1 MKKKNLTYTILLS
14 IMLVASLVVTSL
26 GFFWIHDIN
35 IKAQNDSNE
44 LKKVQMNYIKSE
56 LSSKVNSMVEYTDY
70 SRKQTDIVLRANLKD
85 KVKEANTIVNSI
97 YNANKDTKSKE
108 EITVLIKNALRDIR
122 FNHGRGY
129 YFIDTLSGNVVLYP
143 VYPES
148 EGENII
154 NLQDDL
160 GNFALQKEIKLV
172 KEKSSGFIE
181 GYWKKPN
188 SDDPKTYRKITYV
201 QKFGPYNWYF
211 GCGEYFDDV
220 DTEIKESVLKY
231 FNQLPYENTNKQYLF
246 VHDFKG
252 VELANGLFPKLIGTN
267 NFELKDLNGKKV
279 IQEQIKMAKTKGSG
293 FLIHYWMLPSG
304 NGESEKLTYVQRV
317 PGWNWVIGS
326 GEYIN
331 ELNVTINQKEI
342 ELQKS
347 LRWKILN
354 ILVILLIV
362 FLLSLVIAK
371 ILVNSIK
378 KNLDVFSDFMESAS
392 DQLKKVDKDKIQYD
406 DFNVLANVTNAMT
419 NRINTL
425 INKDELTGLFNR
437 RYIDQKLDEA
447 IKYSREVEEDLCLIL
462 YDIDHFKKI
471 NDNYGHQVGDQVLKH
486 ISKIIVDNI
495 GEDNYAG
502 RFGGEEFLVILKN
515 TNKENGLKIANRI
528 REEIGN
534 AHIDSID
541 VAVTISGGLI
551 SNAYMM
557 TAKQM
562 IKKADDYLYKAK
574 NTGRNQTVTD
584 V

>member
-1 MKKKNLTYTILLS
+1 MKRKNLTYTILLS
-14 IMLVASLVVTSL
+14 IILVASLVVTSL
-26 GFFWIHDIN
+26 GFFWIRDTN

-56 LSSKVNSMVEYTDY
+56 LSNKVNSMVEYTDY
-70 SRKQTDIVLRANLKD
+70 SRKQTDIVLRANLID
-85 KVKEANTIVNSI
+85 KVKEANTIINSI
-97 YNANKDTKSKE
+97 YYANKDTKSKE
-108 EITVLIKNALRDIR
+108 EITVLIKNALRNIR
-122 FNHGRGY
+122 FNNGRGY

-160 GNFALQKEIKLV
+160 GNFALQKEIELV
-172 KEKSSGFIE
+172 KKKSSGFIE

-188 SDDPKTYRKITYV
+188 SDDPKTYRKITYI

-220 DTEIKESVLKY
+220 DNEIKTSVLKY

-331 ELNVTINQKEI
+331 ELNVTIKQKEI

-354 ILVILLIV
+354 ILVILLII

-378 KNLDVFSDFMESAS
+378 KNLDVFSDFMENAS
-392 DQLKKVDKDKIQYD
+392 DQLKKIDKDKIQYD

-495 GEDNYAG
+495 GENNYAG

-541 VAVTISGGLI
+541 VAVTISGGLT

-557 TAKQM
+557 SSKQM
-562 IKKADDYLYKAK
+562 IKKADDCLYEAK
-574 NTGRNQTVTD
+574 NNGRNQTVTD
-584 V
+584 I

>member
-1 MKKKNLTYTILLS
+1 MKRKNLTYTILLS
-14 IMLVASLVVTSL
+14 IILVASLVVTSL
-26 GFFWIHDIN
+26 GFFWIRDIN

-56 LSSKVNSMVEYTDY
+56 LSNKVNSMVEYTDY
-70 SRKQTDIVLRANLKD
+70 SRKQTDIVLRANLID
-85 KVKEANTIVNSI
+85 KVKEANTIINSI
-97 YNANKDTKSKE
+97 YYANKDTKSKE
-108 EITVLIKNALRDIR
+108 EITVLIKNALRNIR

-160 GNFALQKEIKLV
+160 GNFALQKEIELV
-172 KEKSSGFIE
+172 KKKSSGFIE

-220 DTEIKESVLKY
+220 DNEIKASVLKY

-304 NGESEKLTYVQRV
+304 NGESEKLTYIKRV

-331 ELNVTINQKEI
+331 ELNVTIEQKEI
-342 ELQKS
+342 ALQKS

-354 ILVILLIV
+354 ILVILLII

-392 DQLKKVDKDKIQYD
+392 DQLKEIDKDKIQYD

-437 RYIDQKLDEA
+437 RYIDQKLDQA

-471 NDNYGHQVGDQVLKH
+471 NDTYGHQVGDQVLKH

-541 VAVTISGGLI
+541 VAVTISGGLTL
-551 SNAYMM
+551 NAYMM
-557 TAKQM
+557 TSKQM
-562 IKKADDYLYKAK
+562 IKKADDCLYKAK
-574 NTGRNQTVTD
+574 NKGRNQIVTD
-584 V
+584 T